1 MVTAVM
7 HLLLSTTL
15 LRKLEPEDAPN
26 LYRFRN
32 DAEVARGL
40 GGFSSGY
47 SLQAI
52 QEWIERRGKASDD
65 LVWAIADRETNT
77 CLGHAGLYQIDHR
90 VRACEFGIL
99 IGDSSRWGKGL
110 GREVTAVVIA
120 DGFDEL
126 NMNRI
131 ELSVVASNT
140 RATSLYEGLGFVR
153 EGLKKQA
160 QYRAGEYLDV
170 ILMAILRSARQK

>member
-1 MVTAVM
+1 M
-7 HLLLSTTL
+7 HLSLSTTL

-32 DAEVARGL
+32 DPEVARGL

-52 QEWIERRGKASDD
+52 KEWIERRGKASDD
-65 LVWAIADRETNT
+65 LVWAIADRETNA

-90 VRACEFGIL
+90 VRACDFGIL
-99 IGDSSRWGKGL
+99 IGDSSRWGKGI
-110 GREVTAVVIA
+110 GREVTSAIVA
-120 DGFDEL
+120 YGFDEL

-131 ELSVVASNT
+131 ELCFIASNT
-140 RATSLYEGLGFVR
+140 RAMRLYEGLGFVR
-153 EGLKKQA
+153 EGLKRQA
-160 QYRAGEYLDV
+160 QYRTGEYLDV
-170 ILMAILRSARQK
+170 ILMAILRSERQK

>member
-1 MVTAVM
+1 M

-26 LYRFRN
+26 VYLFRN
-32 DAEVARGL
+32 DPEVARGL

-52 QEWIERRGKASDD
+52 KEWIERRGKASDD
-65 LVWAIADRETNT
+65 LVCAIADPETNA

-99 IGDSSRWGKGL
+99 IGDSSRWGKGI
-110 GREVTAVVIA
+110 GKEVTSAIVA
-120 DGFDEL
+120 YGFDEL

-131 ELSVVASNT
+131 ELSVIASNT
-140 RATSLYEGLGFVR
+140 RAMRLYEGLGFVR
-153 EGLKKQA
+153 EGLKRQA

-170 ILMAILRSARQK
+170 ILMSILRSERQK